1 MNYYKKT
8 VVVLTLLLS
17 VHLLNLQA
25 QDNRTKQT
33 IVADMLTKKSL
44 VHLRIAALQD
54 EIQKAGSNEKELTK
68 KVLEALKDP
77 SIEYRNAALN
87 FASPF
92 AGKDLYTELAKTVRK
107 GKPDVQT
114 DVLKWFG
121 RENATPA
128 KNELIRNLE
137 VRFDLT
143 FNQLLAELLKNKNQE
158 VRNAAAW
165 TMVKIGDASAIPA
178 LAKLLTDASP
188 QTVQLGKET
197 LLSFKGDAPAAVARI
212 INQASDTGKV
222 AALEI
227 LSARKATSYINNVY
241 DLTKSSSPEVKN
253 AAYAALKEMA
263 DDKDFTRL
271 CGMLE
276 TAEPENI
283 KPLQQAVIA
292 SIASLPQKEQTS
304 TVSGRILQ
312 AEANK
317 KHLYYIVLAA
327 IGDKTVLPEIIGA
340 FKQSDPQKKEAAFDA
355 LLAWKGAEAATP
367 LFAIASDKSETAGY
381 TDRALSR
388 YVELASNPAITP
400 ENQLLRLRKAMEIAR
415 TDEQRKS
422 ILQRTG
428 NTGTFLAML
437 YAGEFLDNP
446 ALRQTAA
453 NAVMNIALAHKDY
466 KGANVR
472 SLLNKVSTVL
482 DNPDANYQRENIRKH
497 LSEMPEE
504 EGFVSIFNGKDLTG
518 WKGLV
523 ENPIVRAKM
532 TPAQLATAQAKADE
546 QMRRDWKVEN
556 GLLVF
561 DGTGYDNLCSVKQYG
576 DIEMYVEWLL
586 DPSSKEADAGIY
598 LRGTPQVQIWDTARV
613 KAGAQVGSG
622 GLYNN
627 EKNPSK
633 PLKVADN
640 ALGEWNTF
648 YIKMIGD
655 RVTVYLNGE
664 LVTDNI
670 MLENYWD
677 RSQPIF
683 PLEQLELQAHGSKV
697 YYRNIYVKELPR
709 PVPI

>member
-1 MNYYKKT
+1 
-8 VVVLTLLLS
+8 LS
-17 VHLLNLQA
+17 H
-25 QDNRTKQT
+25 
-33 IVADMLTKKSL
+33 
-44 VHLRIAALQD
+44 
-54 EIQKAGSNEKELTK
+54 
-68 KVLEALKDP
+68 
-77 SIEYRNAALN
+77 
-87 FASPF
+87 
-92 AGKDLYTELAKTVRK
+92 
-107 GKPDVQT
+107 
-114 DVLKWFG
+114 
-121 RENATPA
+121 
-128 KNELIRNLE
+128 
-137 VRFDLT
+137 
-143 FNQLLAELLKNKNQE
+143 
-158 VRNAAAW
+158 
-165 TMVKIGDASAIPA
+165 
-178 LAKLLTDASP
+178 
-188 QTVQLGKET
+188 
-197 LLSFKGDAPAAVARI
+197 
-212 INQASDTGKV
+212 
-222 AALEI
+222 
-227 LSARKATSYINNVY
+227 
-241 DLTKSSSPEVKN
+241 
-253 AAYAALKEMA
+253 
-263 DDKDFTRL
+263 
-271 CGMLE
+271 
-276 TAEPENI
+276 
-283 KPLQQAVIA
+283 
-292 SIASLPQKEQTS
+292 
-304 TVSGRILQ
+304 
-312 AEANK
+312 
-317 KHLYYIVLAA
+317 
-327 IGDKTVLPEIIGA
+327 
-340 FKQSDPQKKEAAFDA
+340 
-355 LLAWKGAEAATP
+355 
-367 LFAIASDKSETAGY
+367 
-381 TDRALSR
+381 

-437 YAGEFLDNP
+437 YAGEFLDNS

-466 KGANVR
+466 TGTNVR

-613 KAGAQVGSG
+613 NAGAQVGSG